1 MKIRLEKND
10 PLLDDSSEVVSDR
23 IEIGRDGL
31 GPWDGHRA
39 HSEQSFPHGGRHGVV
54 CLSDSSVLSRQ

>member
-31 GPWDGHRA
+31 GPWY
-39 HSEQSFPHGGRHGVV
+39 
-54 CLSDSSVLSRQ
+54 